1 MSTQQIQSDKIDF
14 VVSLIFP
21 YLLQQG
27 KALIDDEHPAE
38 PEIKKTM
45 ADLNTQ
51 WKDLYDKSMDK
62 GNKLRQASQQH
73 ALNKALADAQVRDK
87 HLTVNFSSRSDPCG
101 NERKY
106 SYFLYI
112 GSGVS

>member
-1 MSTQQIQSDKIDF
+1 
-14 VVSLIFP
+14 
-21 YLLQQG
+21 
-27 KALIDDEHPAE
+27 
-38 PEIKKTM
+38 M

-87 HLTVNFSSRSDPCG
+87 H
-101 NERKY
+101 
-106 SYFLYI
+106 
-112 GSGVS
+112 

>member
-1 MSTQQIQSDKIDF
+1 MFKYVIFKSASKTDKQQILCDKIDF
-14 VVSLIFP
+14 VVLLIFP

-73 ALNKALADAQVRDK
+73 ALNKALADAQVREK
-87 HLTVNFSSRSDPCG
+87 Q
-101 NERKY
+101 
-106 SYFLYI
+106 
-112 GSGVS
+112 